1 VKLRTNVRELDGVG
15 DATASKLR
23 RLDIDNVRD
32 LLLHIPRS
40 YRDYSKITKIEQ
52 IQPGMVTLQGQ
63 ISGIHARRSRR
74 RHQSIVEATLEDD
87 SGRVGLI
94 WFNQPFRAQ
103 QLKQFGEV
111 YISGELTI
119 GDKLQLI
126 NPEVEPVNVDQS
138 FTAKIVPQYPLTKGL
153 SNKKL
158 YRLTKQVVGL
168 TDELDDYLSDDLR
181 SGHGVMALS
190 DAVRQLHRPDS
201 SQQLA
206 KAKQRWAFD
215 ELFDLILAARV
226 NAQRLHSQP
235 GVMIKQALDEI
246 KEFLAQLPFTLTGD
260 QKRALWQIIQDMSS
274 GQPMNRLLQGDVGS
288 GKTVVAAAAALDVI
302 QSGHQVA
309 IIAPT
314 EVVARQHLRT
324 IEKLLPDVDTALLTS
339 SVTTA
344 AKRRRKN
351 KLAGDEAQL
360 VVGTHAVLQ
369 PDVEFA
375 SLGLLVIDEQ
385 HRFGVKQRQ
394 QLVAEG
400 ESLPHV
406 LSMSATPIPRTLAL
420 SVYSDLDV
428 TSIRELPPGRKP
440 VETAVYGPKKRQF
453 VYDRITEQLV
463 ARQQVYVVCPLI
475 SDSDKL
481 GVTSVEREYRRIA
494 DYFKTSDV
502 AQLHGALTPDDK
514 QVIIDRFVSG
524 EVDILVATT
533 VVEVGV
539 DVANATVMLIEGA
552 ERFGLSQL
560 HQLRG
565 RVGRSDKQSYAYA
578 LTSTTAQAR
587 NPRLQAFAD
596 TTDGF
601 ELAEYD
607 MEHRGSGQL
616 WGTAQ
621 SGQFTF
627 KHAHLGDTRLVE
639 QVQAVVADILADE
652 DLLQAAA
659 IQSKIDNAPR
669 LAHRN

>member
-1 VKLRTNVRELDGVG
+1 MQLTTVDQLDGVG
-15 DATASKLR
+15 DATATKLR
-23 RLDIDNVRD
+23 RLQIKTTRD
-32 LLLHIPRS
+32 LLLHIPRG
-40 YRDYSKITKIEQ
+40 YRDYSKITKIKQ
-52 IQPGMVTLQGQ
+52 MAPGMLTLQGRLG
-63 ISGIHARRSRR
+63 SIHARSSRR
-74 RHQSIVEATLEDD
+74 RHQSIVEATLDD
-87 SGRVGLI
+87 GSGRVGLI
-94 WFNQPFRAQ
+94 WFNQPYRAQ
-103 QLKQFGEV
+103 QLKQLGEV
-111 YISGELTI
+111 YVSGELTI

-126 NPEVEPVNVDQS
+126 NPEIEPVSVDQS
-138 FTAKIVPQYPLTKGL
+138 FTAKIVPQYALTKGL

-158 YRLTKQVVGL
+158 YRLTKQIIEL
-168 TDELDDYLSDDLR
+168 AAELDDYLPAELCSRYGL
-181 SGHGVMALS
+181 MALPE
-190 DAVRQLHRPDS
+190 AVRQLHRPDS
-201 SQQLA
+201 PEQLQR
-206 KAKQRWAFD
+206 AKQRWAFD
-215 ELFDLILAARV
+215 ELFDLILAARL
-226 NAQRLHSQP
+226 NAQQLRQQS
-235 GVMIKQALDEI
+235 GVMIDQALDAI
-246 KEFLAQLPFTLTGD
+246 KAFLKQLPFTLTAD
-260 QKRALWQIIQDMSS
+260 QKRALWQIMQDMSS
-274 GQPMNRLLQGDVGS
+274 GRPMNRLLQGDVGS

-302 QSGHQVA
+302 SSGHQVA

-314 EVVARQHLRT
+314 EVVAGQHLKT
-324 IEKLLPDVDTALLTS
+324 IQKLLPDVDTVMLTS
-339 SVTTA
+339 SVSTA

-351 KLAGDEAQL
+351 KLARGESQL

-369 PDVEFA
+369 PDVEFD

-385 HRFGVKQRQ
+385 HRFGVRQRQ
-394 QLVAEG
+394 QLVADG
-400 ESLPHV
+400 DDLPHV

-420 SVYSDLDV
+420 SVYADLDV

-453 VYDRITEQLV
+453 VYDRISEQLKSG
-463 ARQQVYVVCPLI
+463 QQMYVVCPLI

-494 DYFKTSDV
+494 DYFKKANV

-514 QVIIDRFVSG
+514 QSIIDQFVSG
-524 EVDILVATT
+524 KIDILVATT

-601 ELAEYD
+601 KLAEYD

-621 SGQFTF
+621 SGQFAF
-627 KHAHLGDTRLVE
+627 QHAHLGDTPLVE
-639 QVQAVVADILADE
+639 QVQAVVADILVDD
-652 DLLQAAA
+652 DLLQDPA
-659 IQSKIDNAPR
+659 IQVKIDNAPR